1 MKGDTDRQT
10 DSEEMRVG
18 RRGRCER
25 RYRQTDSEEMRVG
38 RRGRCERRY
47 RQTDRQ

>member
-1 MKGDTDRQT
+1 MRVGRRGRCERRYDRQT

-25 RYRQTDSEEMRVG
+25 GYDRQTVKR
-38 RRGRCERRY
+38 
-47 RQTDRQ
+47 

>member
-1 MKGDTDRQT
+1 MRVGGEGGVKGDSRQT

-25 RYRQTDSEEMRVG
+25 EIDRQTVKR
-38 RRGRCERRY
+38 
-47 RQTDRQ
+47 

>member
-1 MKGDTDRQT
+1 MKGDRQT

-38 RRGRCERRY
+38 RRGRCERR
-47 RQTDRQ
+47 

>member
-1 MKGDTDRQT
+1 
-10 DSEEMRVG
+10 MRVG

-25 RYRQTDSEEMRVG
+25 GYRQTDSEEMRVG

-47 RQTDRQ
+47 RQNRQ